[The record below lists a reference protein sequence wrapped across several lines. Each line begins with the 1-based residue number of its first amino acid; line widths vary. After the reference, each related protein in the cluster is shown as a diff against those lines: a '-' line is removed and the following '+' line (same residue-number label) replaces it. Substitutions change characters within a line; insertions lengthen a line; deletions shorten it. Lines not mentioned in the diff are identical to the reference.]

1 MLAAVFGVTGALVAY
16 GTTRIKTFVQVQ
28 TADSELFFLH
38 TTLLP
43 EDLRIA
49 LSRGLGALREA
60 QPSAGNA
67 DSSRAPASLV
77 DELSRLATL
86 LNDGLLTR
94 E

>member
-1 MLAAVFGVTGALVAY
+1 L
-16 GTTRIKTFVQVQ
+16 
-28 TADSELFFLH
+28 LH
-38 TTLLP
+38 TT
-43 EDLRIA
+43 LRIA

-86 LNDGLLTR
+86 LNDGLLTKEEFDLLKAKLVGR
-94 E
+94 SFGNPRSQQPQTPDDV